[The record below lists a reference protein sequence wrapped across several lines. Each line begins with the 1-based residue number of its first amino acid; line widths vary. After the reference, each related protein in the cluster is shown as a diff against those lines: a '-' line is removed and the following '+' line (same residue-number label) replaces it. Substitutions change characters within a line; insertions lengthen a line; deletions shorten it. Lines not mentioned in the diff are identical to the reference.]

1 MKSSNTTDL
10 LTIQPDSIT
19 SAKKTKL
26 SLLQVWCVLL
36 YVTSVV
42 ARPSYVRFFSAHVT
56 GGISVRSSILGLLVS
71 KVVLGLTAAALVTAC
86 GKDTPSFSLLAESSI
101 FNQST
106 NVDTKVDVLFVVD
119 NSGSMAPQQ
128 ANLVN
133 NFNAFIS
140 SFVTKGYDFHIGV
153 IPSDTYKAI
162 FSWGAPYARL
172 KDGQGTSHSG
182 VFVID
187 QLTPNIEPTFMTN
200 ATLGIGGSGDE
211 RAFQSFK
218 VALDSSLNNDF
229 RRPNAFLAIIILSD
243 EDDFSHDANS
253 DINENYSYS
262 GLHTINYYKTYLD
275 TLTGSTSSL
284 RRYSVNSIHILDSTC
299 LAASHV
305 AANIGVRY
313 SALVDA
319 TGGVKGDIC
328 SPSFSTE
335 LDKIQQGILTLASQF
350 HLPRIPKV
358 ETIQV
363 FVDGNQIPEG
373 PSGWTYDAAANSIV
387 FAYSALPPQGA
398 SIIINYDPVTIQ

>member
-1 MKSSNTTDL
+1 MRASDRGL
-10 LTIQPDSIT
+10 I
-19 SAKKTKL
+19 
-26 SLLQVWCVLL
+26 
-36 YVTSVV
+36 
-42 ARPSYVRFFSAHVT
+42 
-56 GGISVRSSILGLLVS
+56 VRSSILGLLVS

-86 GKDTPSFSLLAESSI
+86 GKDKPSFSLLAESNI
-101 FNQST
+101 FNQSMD
-106 NVDTKVDVLFVVD
+106 VDTKVDVLFVVD

-140 SFVTKGYDFHIGV
+140 SFVSKGYDFRIGV

-162 FSWGAPYARL
+162 FSWGASYARL
-172 KDGQGTSHSG
+172 KDGYGSTHSG
-182 VFVID
+182 VYVID
-187 QLTPNIEPTFMTN
+187 QLTPNIEQTFMTN

-211 RAFQSFK
+211 RPFQSFK
-218 VALDSSLNNDF
+218 VALDSPLNSDF

-275 TLTGSTSSL
+275 NLTGSTSSV
-284 RRYSVNSIHILDSTC
+284 RKYSVNSIHVLDSTC

-319 TGGVKGDIC
+319 TGGVKGSIC
-328 SPSFSTE
+328 SPNFSNE
-335 LDKIQQGILTLASQF
+335 LDQIQQGILTLASQF
-350 HLPRIPKV
+350 YLPRLPKV

-363 FVDGNQIPEG
+363 IVNGTLVPQGAN
-373 PSGWTYDAAANSIV
+373 GWSYNASANSIV